1 MMREPVVIEC
11 DVVVVG
17 TGAAGMMSALIAA
30 ENGAKVCCISKMPFH
45 APSCTTRAYGDMTWS
60 THRTREELV
69 RQIVE
74 VGGSLSNQ
82 RQAFGLALGVSHVL
96 NKLRVLGVQFDE
108 PKSAGEGMP
117 GTVRWS
123 YRGTDSGQQVLD
135 RIKAAALRH
144 QVTFLHGCAATEV
157 LIDANGEACGIA
169 AIGLAAR
176 QPVILRSW
184 MVVLATGGGAGIFAR
199 TDNPPGTTGDG
210 IAMAY
215 EAGAELVDLELI
227 SFGYPEA
234 RIADVLERGEELR
247 DELLELGHAHYFL
260 GGARI
265 PWSNETEVDGLYAV
279 GEVSGGVFG
288 AGRLG
293 GSALADCFEGA
304 MAIHSWVNLEI
315 ERLDRIG
322 VHDDE
327 VQAACDRIETILRGT
342 THPAPLQER
351 IREICW
357 RGLGPVK
364 TEASITR
371 ALEELEELSP
381 EIAFCGGAN
390 REAIRT
396 AVEVRHMHTVAQ
408 LVARASLE
416 RRETRGCYWRADYPE
431 PDNETQLGNIIL
443 RKGKDG
449 PEVTSEPPRM
459 DRVKDPTTP
468 RIGAGCFGYI
478 ERETPRADQG

>member
-1 MMREPVVIEC
+1 MREPVVIEC
-11 DVVVVG
+11 DVAVVG
-17 TGAAGMMSALIAA
+17 TGAAGMMAALTAA

-45 APSCTTRAYGDMTWS
+45 APNCTTRAYGDMTWT
-60 THRTREELV
+60 THRTRDELV
-69 RQIVE
+69 RQIVQT
-74 VGGSLSNQ
+74 GGFLSDQ
-82 RQAFGLALGVSHVL
+82 SRVFGLALGVPHVL
-96 NKLRVLGVQFDE
+96 NKLRVLGVPLDE
-108 PKSAGEGMP
+108 PRPAGPGMP

-123 YRGTDSGQQVLD
+123 YRGTDAGQEVLD
-135 RIKAAALRH
+135 RIRAGALAHR
-144 QVTFLHGCAATEV
+144 VNFMHGCVATEV
-157 LIDANGEACGIA
+157 LTDANGEACGIA

-184 MVVLATGGGAGIFAR
+184 IVVLATGGGAGIFAR

-234 RIADVLERGEELR
+234 RIRDVLERGEELR
-247 DELLELGHAHYFL
+247 DELLELGYAHYFL
-260 GGARI
+260 GGARVTY
-265 PWSNETEVDGLYAV
+265 SNETEVDGLYAV

-293 GSALADCFEGA
+293 GSALADCFGSA
-304 MAIHSWVNLEI
+304 LSIHSWVNLEI

-322 VHDDE
+322 VDDDE

-381 EIAFCGGAN
+381 EIAFCGGAS
-390 REAIRT
+390 RDDIRT

-408 LVARASLE
+408 LVAHASLE

-431 PDNETQLGNIIL
+431 PDNETQLRNLIL

-449 PEVTSEPPRM
+449 PEVTSEPPRL
-459 DRVKDPTTP
+459 DRVKEPTTP

-478 ERETPRADQG
+478 PRETPNAHQG